1 MPTSK
6 VDRVRAALSGGE
18 VDRPPFTVWYHF
30 GLQHAPA
37 ERTAQAHVEFFEA
50 YDLDWLKVM
59 NDYSYPMP
67 RGVETLDD
75 PRDLRR
81 LVAFDVR
88 QGPLGEQ
95 LETVR
100 LVAAALRGRALL
112 VDTVF
117 NAWNT
122 LRRNVV
128 KEAMA
133 PFMREHPAEL
143 EAALAVVN
151 DNLIRYATASLHA
164 GAAGIFYSVPA
175 TPESLTLEQYERF
188 MRPFDL
194 AFLEAIRPYGEF
206 HVLHAHG
213 DRPYF
218 DRLLDYPVHAISWA
232 DRESGPSLAEMRT
245 RTSRALVGGLA
256 HTTFPYTS
264 AARIRAQV
272 RAAVAEAGPRGLLL
286 APGCAIPTYS
296 FPELIRAARDEA
308 AGQS

>member
-1 MPTSK
+1 MPMSK
-6 VDRVRAALSGGE
+6 IDRVRAAVAGAD

-37 ERTAQAHVEFFEA
+37 ERTAQAHLEFFEA

-67 RGVETLDD
+67 RGIETLDD
-75 PRDLRR
+75 PRGLRR
-81 LVAFDVR
+81 LGAFDVR

-95 LETVR
+95 LEAVR
-100 LVAAALRGRALL
+100 LIAQALRGRALV

-122 LRRNVV
+122 LRRNVL
-128 KEAMA
+128 KEAME
-133 PFMREHPAEL
+133 PFMREHAAEL
-143 EAALAVVN
+143 ETALGVVN
-151 DNLIRYATASLHA
+151 DNLIRYAIASLHA

-175 TPESLTLEQYERF
+175 TPESLSPEQYERF

-194 AFLEAIRPYGEF
+194 AFLEAIRPYGEL

-213 DRPYF
+213 SRPYL
-218 DRLLDYPVHAISWA
+218 DRLLDYPVHALSWA
-232 DRESGPSLAEMRT
+232 DREAGPSLADMRA
-245 RTSRALVGGLA
+245 RTPRALVGGLA
-256 HTTFPYTS
+256 HTNFPYTS
-264 AARIRAQV
+264 AARIREQV
-272 RAAVAEAGPRGLLL
+272 RTAVAEAGRRGLLL

-296 FPELIRAARDEA
+296 FPELIRAARAEA
-308 AGQS
+308 GKT